1 MITPEKTN
9 DKKRRSVVITA
20 MGLISAMGNT
30 PEDVRKSIVQNSVFF
45 ERPISDSS
53 LAVVPVADFNVK
65 TYTGRCKEARYLNR
79 GAAFAVAA
87 ALMAVKQSGLGAES
101 LEKAGLFAASG
112 PNMDI
117 SDEFKNIVDSR
128 ISEQGLS
135 ALFLLKFLPNT
146 ATSLISQLTGVHG
159 ENMTLGSACSASLM
173 AIGEAYR
180 KIKDGYLD
188 TALAGGGDSRLSPGG
203 LLSYRKAGALWQ
215 GSEDPTIHYTPFGP
229 NRKGFIPGEGGAF
242 FVLESLDHAEKR
254 KARIIAE
261 IRGYGATID
270 GHAMTAPRPD
280 GLYAERAVRQT
291 LNEANLRHE
300 DVDLISAHG
309 TGTDLNDS
317 METAMISRVFKNSQ
331 PGITSF
337 KSWIGHLASACGAVE
352 LALCLLCSE
361 NSLFPGIRNLKQSIG
376 PCLDVMTIPRSMSPR
391 HILLENFGFGGQ
403 NSALVVKPWIRS

>member
-1 MITPEKTN
+1 
-9 DKKRRSVVITA
+9 
-20 MGLISAMGNT
+20 MGLISALGNT
-30 PEDVRKSIVQNSVFF
+30 PEDVRKNIIQSRFFF
-45 ERPISDSS
+45 ERPIFDSS
-53 LAVVPVADFNVK
+53 LAIAPVADFNVK
-65 TYTGRCKEARYLNR
+65 TYTGRCKDARYLSR

-87 ALMAVKQSGLGAES
+87 ALLAVRQSGLVEEN
-101 LEKAGLFAASG
+101 LENAGLFTASG

-117 SDEFKNIVDSR
+117 SDDFKNIVDSR

-135 ALFLLKFLPNT
+135 ALFLLKYLPNT
-146 ATSLISQLTGVHG
+146 ATSLIAQLTGVHG

-215 GSEDPTIHYTPFGP
+215 GSEDPSSHYTPFGP

-254 KARIIAE
+254 NARIFAE
-261 IRGYGATID
+261 IKGYGATID

-280 GLYAERAVRQT
+280 GFHAERAVRQA
-291 LNEANLRHE
+291 LNEANLKHE

-331 PGITSF
+331 PGIISF

-361 NSLFPGIRNLKQSIG
+361 NRLFPGIRNLKQSVG
-376 PCLDVMTIPRSMSPR
+376 PCLDMLTSSRNMTPRY
-391 HILLENFGFGGQ
+391 ILLENFGFGGQ
-403 NSALVVKPWIRS
+403 NSAVVVKPWI

>member
-1 MITPEKTN
+1 MNTPEKTN
-9 DKKRRSVVITA
+9 DKKRRSVVIT
-20 MGLISAMGNT
+20 GVGFISAMGNT
-30 PEDVRKSIVQNSVFF
+30 PEDVRKSIVQNRIFF
-45 ERPISDSS
+45 ERPAIDSS
-53 LAVVPVADFNVK
+53 LAVAPVTDFNVK
-65 TYTGRCKEARYLNR
+65 TYTGRCKDARYLNR

-87 ALMAVKQSGLGAES
+87 ALMAVKQSGLEAES
-101 LEKAGLFAASG
+101 LENAGLFAASG

-146 ATSLISQLTGVHG
+146 ATSLIAQLTGVHG

-215 GSEDPTIHYTPFGP
+215 GSEDPAAHYTPFGP

-242 FVLESLDHAEKR
+242 FVLESLYHAEKR
-254 KARIIAE
+254 NARIIGE
-261 IRGYGATID
+261 IIGYGATLD

-280 GLYAERAVRQT
+280 GFYAERAVRKAMD
-291 LNEANLRHE
+291 EASIRHE
-300 DVDLISAHG
+300 EMDLISAHG

-317 METAMISRVFKNSQ
+317 MEAAMISRVFKNSQ

-352 LALCLLCSE
+352 LALCLACSTIG
-361 NSLFPGIRNLKQSIG
+361 LFPCIRNLKQSIG
-376 PCLDVMTIPRSMSPR
+376 PCLDILTTSRSMSPS

-403 NSALVVKPWIRS
+403 NSALVVKPWI